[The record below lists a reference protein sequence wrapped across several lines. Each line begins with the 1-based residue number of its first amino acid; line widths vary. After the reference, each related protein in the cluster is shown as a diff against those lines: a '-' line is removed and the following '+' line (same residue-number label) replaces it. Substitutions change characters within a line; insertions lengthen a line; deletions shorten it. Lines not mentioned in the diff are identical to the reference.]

1 MGKAVQDGM
10 AQLMDGNGQ
19 VLTQGKIDQGMAK
32 LSIPEGTDIIRI
44 NSENDALTQPFDHSC
59 LMEDSS
65 SDPFRNRHNID
76 LLSFYA
82 ENVKTLPG
90 ELDLPGIDIDQYDLR
105 QVYMFTDR
113 GMYQPGETAH
123 IKGLVRNLR
132 GNTIGMPTQENAVL
146 SITGKDDQGNDFKSS
161 TTYRVYGTG
170 SSPWLYEEDSDLRL
184 KTDKPLYKDGDTAR
198 IILPFPMEGNVGIT
212 LERGHVLRSM
222 VVHVT
227 LKDQY
232 VEVPIKAR
240 DTPNIYASVFL
251 VKGAVDRGRIAG
263 TAHLLMGYCN
273 LRVDPAR
280 HRLNVTC
287 AQPRKIMLP
296 GLEQEISGTVTDFKG
311 KPVQDSSKPPLHR
324 HRMSSSAGKNCR
336 PILLPASPPMA
347 NPSARHSPSPARKQ
361 AASPSPVTGEPTSIS
376 KPKASPGKS
385 TSPASQTKACALHVP
400 MKYCKTI
407 IHGRRPPSCTL
418 ETSYASL

>member
-1 MGKAVQDGM
+1 MGKDVQDGM

-44 NSENDALTQPFDHSC
+44 NSENDALTQPFDHSS

-105 QVYMFTDR
+105 QVYMFTGR

-184 KTDKPLYKDGDTAR
+184 KTDKPLYKDGDTVR
-198 IILPFPMEGNVGIT
+198 IILPFPMEGDVGIT

-222 VVHVT
+222 VAHVT

-240 DTPNIYASVFL
+240 DTPNIYASVL
-251 VKGAVDRGRIAG
+251 PQ
-263 TAHLLMGYCN
+263 C
-273 LRVDPAR
+273 R
-280 HRLNVTC
+280 H
-287 AQPRKIMLP
+287 
-296 GLEQEISGTVTDFKG
+296 
-311 KPVQDSSKPPLHR
+311 
-324 HRMSSSAGKNCR
+324 
-336 PILLPASPPMA
+336 
-347 NPSARHSPSPARKQ
+347 
-361 AASPSPVTGEPTSIS
+361 
-376 KPKASPGKS
+376 
-385 TSPASQTKACALHVP
+385 
-400 MKYCKTI
+400 
-407 IHGRRPPSCTL
+407 
-418 ETSYASL
+418 